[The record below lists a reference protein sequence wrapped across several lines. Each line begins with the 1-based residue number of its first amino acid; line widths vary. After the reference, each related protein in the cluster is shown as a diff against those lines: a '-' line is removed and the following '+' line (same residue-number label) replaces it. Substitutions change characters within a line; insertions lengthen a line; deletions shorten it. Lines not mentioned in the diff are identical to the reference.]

1 MTIDGDV
8 LEIELDM
15 DLGEVMELKK
25 FVEPRLEYIESIEIV
40 GEREVFTS
48 SSLFA
53 LLFSIKKSKPEI
65 RIPLIDEGVLK
76 LAHYG
81 SVHWIYHD

>member
-15 DLGEVMELKK
+15 ELTEVIELKE
-25 FVEPRLEYIESIEIV
+25 FVAPRLEYIDSIEVI
-40 GEREVFTS
+40 GERHRFVS

-53 LLFSIKKSKPEI
+53 LLLSIKKSKPDMK
-65 RIPLIDEGVLK
+65 IPLIDEGRLD
-76 LAHYG
+76 LTDYG
-81 SVHWIYHD
+81 CVHWIAHD

>member
-15 DLGEVMELKK
+15 DLGEVIELKK
-25 FVEPRLEYIESIEIV
+25 FVEPRLEYIESIEVV
-40 GEREVFTS
+40 GERNVFVS

-53 LLFSIKKSKPEI
+53 MLFSIKKSKPEI
-65 RIPLIDEGVLK
+65 RIPIIDDGVLK
-76 LAHYG
+76 LTDYG
-81 SVHWIYHD
+81 NVHWIYHD

>member
-15 DLGEVMELKK
+15 DLGEVLELKK
-25 FVEPRLEYIESIEIV
+25 FVEPRLEYIESIEVI
-40 GEREVFTS
+40 GDRSVFAS

-53 LLFSIKKSKPEI
+53 MLFSIKKSKPEI
-65 RIPLIDEGVLK
+65 HIPIIDDGVLS
-76 LAHYG
+76 LTDYG
-81 SVHWIYHD
+81 NVHWITHD

>member
-25 FVEPRLEYIESIEIV
+25 FVEPRLEYIESIEVI
-40 GEREVFTS
+40 GERDVFVS

-53 LLFSIKKSKPEI
+53 MLFSIKKSKPEI
-65 RIPLIDEGVLK
+65 HIPIIDDGVLN
-76 LAHYG
+76 LSDYG
-81 SVHWIYHD
+81 NVHWIYHD

>member
-15 DLGEVMELKK
+15 DLGEVIELKK
-25 FVEPRLEYIESIEIV
+25 FIQPRLEYIESIEVI
-40 GEREVFTS
+40 GEKEIFVS

-53 LLFSIKKSKPEI
+53 LLFSIKKSKPQI
-65 RIPLIDEGVLK
+65 RIPAIDDGILK
-76 LAHYG
+76 LANYG
-81 SVHWIYHD
+81 SLHWIHHD

>member
-15 DLGEVMELKK
+15 DLGEVIELKK
-25 FVEPRLEYIESIEIV
+25 FVEPRLEYIESIEVV
-40 GEREVFTS
+40 GERDLFAS

-53 LLFSIKKSKPEI
+53 ILFSIKKSKPEI
-65 RIPLIDEGVLK
+65 RIPIIDDGVLS
-76 LAHYG
+76 LSDYG
-81 SVHWIYHD
+81 SMHWIYHD

>member
-25 FVEPRLEYIESIEIV
+25 FIQPRLEYIESIEVV
-40 GEREVFTS
+40 GERDRFTS
-48 SSLFA
+48 SSLFSM
-53 LLFSIKKSKPEI
+53 LLSIKKSKPEI
-65 RIPLIDEGVLK
+65 RIPIIDDGVLN
-76 LAHYG
+76 LSDYG
-81 SVHWIYHD
+81 SMHWIYHD

>member
-15 DLGEVMELKK
+15 DLGEVIELKK
-25 FVEPRLEYIESIEIV
+25 FIEPRLEYIESIEVI
-40 GEREVFTS
+40 GERATFAS

-53 LLFSIKKSKPEI
+53 MLFSIKKSKPQMS
-65 RIPLIDEGVLK
+65 IPIIDNGL
-76 LAHYG
+76 LTLSDYG
-81 SVHWIYHD
+81 NVHWIYHD

>member
-15 DLGEVMELKK
+15 DLGEIIELKK
-25 FVEPRLEYIESIEIV
+25 FVAPRLEYIESIEVV
-40 GEREVFTS
+40 GEKDSFSS

-53 LLFSIKKSKPEI
+53 MLFSIKKSKPEI
-65 RIPLIDEGVLK
+65 SIPIIDEGVLK
-76 LAHYG
+76 LSDYG
-81 SVHWIYHD
+81 NLHWICHD